1 MGMSM
6 RKAAAIGVGHGAKQA
21 PVAEP
26 IMLLKLEEALA
37 TWLQALGCVR
47 LVHVQRSRLVPD
59 EDDASVSRGWHS
71 HRMQLKLNMHALAI
85 PRSTPMDPFQAE
97 SETAEPYWHSAAKLT
112 SELAEGSRLS
122 YIENLDRAER
132 GEWAMMRDSRCHP
145 ATHSSAEARAPA
157 SEQASGSYVAKYAQ
171 ELRDG
176 TISFAP
182 ASSKESAGGQAPNWP
197 TRARLVVEKVSAY
210 FAIFYV
216 CYITIIVFAVI
227 RVISAIFLKD
237 TLDAA
242 HSDADNLVAEN
253 LAKKAEY
260 VKKLESFF
268 KAIDE
273 FGDGLI
279 TEERLTDILSNPKV
293 AAYFATLD
301 VDVPLGAESYARV

>member
-1 MGMSM
+1 M
-6 RKAAAIGVGHGAKQA
+6 
-21 PVAEP
+21 
-26 IMLLKLEEALA
+26 
-37 TWLQALGCVR
+37 
-47 LVHVQRSRLVPD
+47 
-59 EDDASVSRGWHS
+59 
-71 HRMQLKLNMHALAI
+71 
-85 PRSTPMDPFQAE
+85 
-97 SETAEPYWHSAAKLT
+97 
-112 SELAEGSRLS
+112 
-122 YIENLDRAER
+122 
-132 GEWAMMRDSRCHP
+132 
-145 ATHSSAEARAPA
+145 
-157 SEQASGSYVAKYAQ
+157 
-171 ELRDG
+171 
-176 TISFAP
+176 
-182 ASSKESAGGQAPNWP
+182 
-197 TRARLVVEKVSAY
+197 SAY

-301 VDVPLGAESYARV
+301 VDVPLDA